1 MFANN
6 YKWINGKKEIVFLR
20 QLKKRVEGG
29 GSELGQNWNIQ
40 AMKET
45 HEYNDKI

>member
-29 GSELGQNWNIQ
+29 GVNS
-40 AMKET
+40 
-45 HEYNDKI
+45 DKIGTFRQ